1 MFEVDAF
8 RAFAGIVT
16 TALEA
21 LGVVVLTVGV
31 VIAFSRA
38 AIDLVRRADD
48 VFGLLRRRLGKGILL
63 GLEVLIA
70 GDIVRTV
77 AIDPSIQSIAE
88 LALIVLVRTVLSI
101 VLELEISGRWPWQ
114 AKPSKAPVAD

>member
-38 AIDLVRRADD
+38 AIDLVRRAD

>member
-1 MFEVDAF
+1 MRRTDDA
-8 RAFAGIVT
+8 
-16 TALEA
+16 
-21 LGVVVLTVGV
+21 
-31 VIAFSRA
+31 
-38 AIDLVRRADD
+38 
-48 VFGLLRRRLGKGILL
+48 FGLLRRRLEKGIQL

-114 AKPSKAPVAD
+114 AKPSKAPAADWRRPDGLRRLPTGQTDHELAGDPLTRGFEADVGDLIEAIA

>member
-1 MFEVDAF
+1 MFEENAF
-8 RAFAGIVT
+8 RAFAGFIT

-21 LGVVVLTVGV
+21 LGVVVLTVGI
-31 VIAFSRA
+31 VIAFGRA
-38 AIDLVRRADD
+38 AIDLVRRTDD
-48 VFGLLRRRLGKGILL
+48 SFGLLRRRLGKGILL

-77 AIDPSIQSIAE
+77 AIDPSIESIAE

-114 AKPSKAPVAD
+114 AKPSSAPPPE